1 VGFFVRSPFCERAHW
16 RSEADRETL
25 SAMTREARD
34 ETRTLLP
41 ERNLD
46 VLRAIAVLL
55 VLADHVFS
63 ANAHA
68 SGAWNWNWAVGRL
81 GVLLFFVHTS
91 LVLMSSLERG
101 GRARGW
107 IERFYLRRAFRIYP
121 LAIVIILLAAFLRL
135 PSHVTRSGAGMAR
148 VFPSTGTLVS
158 NLLLVQNLTGARD
171 IQGVLWSLPLEI
183 QMYVLL
189 PLCFVIARRGSREML
204 AMLLF
209 FLALGFAMQSSLV
222 DRVPG
227 MWRLSVFTY
236 GPCFMGGVLAYHLL
250 RRRVRAVLPAW
261 TWPLVI
267 LGVASGFALLE
278 PDASRTDLGWWP
290 CLALGVLVP
299 LVAELPSSTAT
310 DFAHQVAKYSYGLY
324 LTHVPILWLWLRA
337 IPNLP
342 VAARWTG
349 VTLSLVFVP
358 IVLYRTIEHPMTN
371 LGRRLTG
378 GREIAINRESRLA
391 EQTAAP

>member
-1 VGFFVRSPFCERAHW
+1 MTGEAH
-16 RSEADRETL
+16 DR
-25 SAMTREARD
+25 
-34 ETRTLLP
+34 TRTILP

-46 VLRAIAVLL
+46 VLRAVAVLL
-55 VLADHVFS
+55 VLADHVYS

-121 LAIVIILLAAFLRL
+121 LAVVIILLAAFLRL
-135 PSHVTRSGAGMAR
+135 PSHVTRSGADMAR

-189 PLCFVIARRGSREML
+189 PLCFVMARRGTREML
-204 AMLLF
+204 AMLISF
-209 FLALGFAMQSSLV
+209 VALGFAMQSSLV
-222 DRVPG
+222 ERLPG

-250 RRRVRAVLPAW
+250 RRSVHAVLPAW
-261 TWPLVI
+261 TWPVVI
-267 LGVASGFALLE
+267 FAVAAGFALLE
-278 PDASRTDLGWWP
+278 PDASHTALGWWP
-290 CLALGVLVP
+290 CLFLGALIP
-299 LVAELPSSTAT
+299 LVAERPNSTAT

-342 VAARWTG
+342 MAARWTG
-349 VTLSLVFVP
+349 VALSLVLVP
-358 IVLYRTIEHPMTN
+358 IVLYRAIEHPMTN
-371 LGRRLTG
+371 LGRHFAG
-378 GREIAINRESRLA
+378 DREIAINRESRIA